1 MPNTRRTTNE
11 EHKTT
16 TALRRSPRF
25 FLRKQTCVEYSET
38 PRPTL
43 RKTQIDSFSTPC
55 HSSVTEIQKNG
66 NSVSKSSKKSGK
78 DSGSSS
84 RLNCAANLSS
94 LVGKRVTRS
103 STRGAQFLHH
113 GLNHYGETPE
123 NEDAESKCWGKSSE
137 RCIRSSR
144 LEGMSNVGKSEEILD
159 SEKEHVIEKRV
170 TRSSLGNKSVND
182 SIYSEKD
189 VSKRVR
195 ASSTL
200 VKTKIGVDFSQK
212 STHNVEKRVTR
223 GALLVERANGM
234 STHRAC
240 KVVVSNERKPK
251 GDGEENREAGER
263 KCKRKKQVGVKRKRD
278 QMEGDCEFNRGWSQE
293 QELALRRAYFAAKP
307 TPHFWKKVSKMVH
320 GKSAEEC
327 FNRIHYDHLTPPQPR
342 TRSRTNKKEQSPV
355 PYSASKLLSPAG
367 IKTKKVKSH
376 RKTLMAQKTV
386 RQILEKQC
394 NENQDYK
401 ADLFSVLEPGIEL
414 PSLDFRVS
422 TPFAS
427 PVPNR
432 ASSVLSR
439 CLEMSSSAPHKKQ
452 HSRLSCSQNAAFVSP
467 PVLKQIKNKALHDKY
482 IDQLHCRDARR
493 KTESLRNVKCIH
505 GKKDKILSHS
515 QVNLVKSAKDALVFD
530 AQEAIT
536 KFRNLQSSTN
546 GDIDE
551 DDRIIDH
558 NDENEVDDELC

>member
-1 MPNTRRTTNE
+1 MPNRRRTSNE
-11 EHKTT
+11 EQKTT

-25 FLRKQTCVEYSET
+25 IHRNQACVEYSET

-43 RKTQIDSFSTPC
+43 RKSQIDSFSTPC
-55 HSSVTEIQKNG
+55 HSEIQKNG
-66 NSVSKSSKKSGK
+66 NSVSKSSKKPRK

-84 RLNCAANLSS
+84 RLNCAANFSG
-94 LVGKRVTRS
+94 LVEKRVTRS
-103 STRGAQFLHH
+103 STRGAQSLHC
-113 GLNHYGETPE
+113 GLNHYGEIPE
-123 NEDAESKCWGKSSE
+123 NDNAESNCWGKSSE

-144 LEGMSNVGKSEEILD
+144 LEDMSKVGKSEEILD
-159 SEKEHVIEKRV
+159 SEKQHVVEKRV

-182 SIYSEKD
+182 YVYSDKD

-200 VKTKIGVDFSQK
+200 VKAKAGVDFPQK
-212 STHNVEKRVTR
+212 STHNIEKRVTR
-223 GALLVERANGM
+223 GALLVERPNGM
-234 STHRAC
+234 STHMAC
-240 KVVVSNERKPK
+240 KVVVSNERKTK

-263 KCKRKKQVGVKRKRD
+263 KCKRKMQVGVKRKRD
-278 QMEGDCEFNRGWSQE
+278 QTEGDCEFNRAWSQE

-307 TPHFWKKVSKMVH
+307 TPQFWKKVSKMVH

-327 FNRIHYDHLTPPQPR
+327 FNRIHYNHLTPPQPR

-367 IKTKKVKSH
+367 IRTKKIKSH
-376 RKTLMAQKTV
+376 RRTLVAQKTV

-394 NENQDYK
+394 NENHDYK

-414 PSLDFRVS
+414 SSLDFQIS
-422 TPFAS
+422 TPFVS

-452 HSRLSCSQNAAFVSP
+452 HSRLSCSQSAAFVSP

-493 KTESLRNVKCIH
+493 KMESLRNLKCVQ
-505 GKKDKILSHS
+505 GKKDKLLSHS
-515 QVNLVKSAKDALVFD
+515 QVNLVKSAKDALFFD

-536 KFRNLQSSTN
+536 KFRSLQSSTN

-551 DDRIIDH
+551 DDKIIDH
-558 NDENEVDDELC
+558 NDENEEDDDELC